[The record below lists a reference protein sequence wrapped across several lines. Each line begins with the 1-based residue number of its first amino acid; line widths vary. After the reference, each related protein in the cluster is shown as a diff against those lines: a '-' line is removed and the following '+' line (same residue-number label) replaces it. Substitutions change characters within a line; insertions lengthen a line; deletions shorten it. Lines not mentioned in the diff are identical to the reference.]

1 MPVRKSVW
9 SVLHHMVLNADSK
22 AKADENC
29 VVLREQWDALTSFL
43 KEVTCMPVHGTW
55 SHEDFHRYMPRNFT
69 IANNH
74 VSKILVML
82 EDLRV
87 AEKFEL
93 ASQSRHP
100 QPRAHVQ
107 HATNSRSSWQ
117 TAPEAPETAERK
129 ILALKTWATGVLEY
143 LSPSGGAIRS
153 LEMDQDHLENY
164 TDSWALQ
171 FRDASIFDL
180 RSARDGEDLIRTFFL
195 YV

>member
-1 MPVRKSVW
+1 MPIRRSVW
-9 SVLHHMVLNADSK
+9 KSLHVMALNADST
-22 AKADENC
+22 AQADENAAA
-29 VVLREQWDALTSFL
+29 LRKQWDELTEFMM
-43 KEVTCMPVHGTW
+43 EVTRMAVHASW
-55 SHEDFHRYMPRNFT
+55 SHEDFHRYQPRHFT
-69 IANNH
+69 IANAH

-87 AEKFEL
+87 AEKFEF
-93 ASQSRHP
+93 ASQSQHP
-100 QPRAHVQ
+100 QPRAYIQ
-107 HATNSRSSWQ
+107 NATNSRSSWQ

-129 ILALKTWATGVLEY
+129 ILALKTWAAGVLEY

-171 FRDASIFDL
+171 FRDASIFD
-180 RSARDGEDLIRTFFL
+180 RSSARDGEDLIRTFFL